1 MKVTHIVSLS
11 KAAKR
16 RR

>member
-1 MKVTHIVSLS
+1 VRSSL
-11 KAAKR
+11 AAKR